1 MRCNICDRQLDDP
14 KFNRD
19 TKQWEPCDTCLSVIA
34 DTLAGYLDTPAAEE
48 DAFGE
53 AFSPEDTTTY
63 KKRLDNP

>member
-1 MRCNICDRQLDDP
+1 MRCHICDRQLDDP

-19 TKQWEPCDTCLSVIA
+19 LDEWEPCDTCLAVVA

-53 AFSPEDTTTY
+53 LFSPDDHY
-63 KKRLDNP
+63 CLDKP